1 MSSILTV
8 GSMSQDNLIKL
19 KCTVCKRGVYY
30 SSKNKKLVTK
40 KLEYKKFCKVCRK
53 HTVFKEVKLTA

>member
-1 MSSILTV
+1 
-8 GSMSQDNLIKL
+8 MSQDSLLKM

-30 SSKNKKLVTK
+30 TTKNKKLVTR

-53 HTVFKEVKLTA
+53 HAAFKEVKLTA